1 MRQRSLQNGRHA
13 LEGAKTAG
21 FPHAGQATVRG
32 EGDDSLALT
41 GGGYR
46 LQNESS
52 KETSCS

>member
-21 FPHAGQATVRG
+21 LPHAGQATVRG